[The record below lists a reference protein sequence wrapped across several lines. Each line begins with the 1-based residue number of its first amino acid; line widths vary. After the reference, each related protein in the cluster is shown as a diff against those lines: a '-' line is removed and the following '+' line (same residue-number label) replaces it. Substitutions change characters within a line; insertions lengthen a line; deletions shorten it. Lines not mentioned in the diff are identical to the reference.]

1 MITLSVV
8 IYIIFLLTST
18 SLFVVANTTIEPYL
32 DGEYVKKNI
41 TIDPEHLK
49 SRLEKVI
56 EHDKT
61 SHKREDANGFIEER
75 NLLSSRNELLQGQ
88 QKWGWGR
95 RVMTK
100 AKKHVKKAASGV
112 KKTVTKAASAVKT
125 HVKKA
130 ASAVK
135 NKFNT
140 NNDVTWEEPAK
151 GTKFGV
157 AMPGGGVKSIFA
169 MWQIFLKY
177 GNHIFKNAPLVS
189 TNSGSSW
196 AVNQFLFTKK
206 GFFAQD
212 TDVATMQMGNLLD
225 SILNAASNNGE
236 GDEAFNLMTGMI
248 PNLNSKAGPNWME
261 HMLQA
266 SHVKDGWNKLVDDVN
281 AKASYEDG
289 RTDSKMNL
297 FWAQHIVLLPQGAYE
312 GPSYRYCP
320 VGHHSSRKNGN
331 KHGTFRIH
339 NGYCE
344 FCTSSWFN
352 KKCNRLPKVPTSKL
366 WEYELTVDGVTTEP
380 PSIPGYAIKQTS
392 NDKRDKFKVIIPF
405 LKGKK
410 LHVQFSPLHGKSKR
424 GDGKHHFFK
433 HHNSQLLL
441 EKDRMQNYGMAI
453 SYEKIIAETQRYYDT
468 LWDTKRERL
477 SAISSAAIGM
487 LNSKKMLKSLKF
499 KIGPL
504 PLNFMQKFVLEIIDE
519 DYDDQGNVIYG
530 KAVKPNAGWANL
542 KDMIFNG
549 GMMGAWP
556 GVGSATQID
565 MGNLG
570 TSTPLQFSYA
580 DGGYADNYG
589 IAAQLRQMSVTGKI
603 HPFVSVIS
611 MSSYKG
617 FTQFFSKRLCPYS
630 AGLMQCAGTTKPV
643 DDYTIATYRQ
653 PNLIMFE
660 GLPFDGPS
668 KTCQKNPTKK
678 ECPTVVPVKS
688 DLVTVEN
695 KYFGVKGGMKVKIIF
710 LFYNP
715 GELTLLPSSTKRKE
729 ILESASRLTTVL
741 EDAKVLKYLI

>member
-1 MITLSVV
+1 MSSSMITLSVV

-169 MWQIFLKY
+169 I
-177 GNHIFKNAPLVS
+177 
-189 TNSGSSW
+189 
-196 AVNQFLFTKK
+196 
-206 GFFAQD
+206 
-212 TDVATMQMGNLLD
+212 
-225 SILNAASNNGE
+225 
-236 GDEAFNLMTGMI
+236 
-248 PNLNSKAGPNWME
+248 
-261 HMLQA
+261 
-266 SHVKDGWNKLVDDVN
+266 
-281 AKASYEDG
+281 
-289 RTDSKMNL
+289 
-297 FWAQHIVLLPQGAYE
+297 
-312 GPSYRYCP
+312 
-320 VGHHSSRKNGN
+320 
-331 KHGTFRIH
+331 
-339 NGYCE
+339 
-344 FCTSSWFN
+344 
-352 KKCNRLPKVPTSKL
+352 
-366 WEYELTVDGVTTEP
+366 
-380 PSIPGYAIKQTS
+380 
-392 NDKRDKFKVIIPF
+392 
-405 LKGKK
+405 
-410 LHVQFSPLHGKSKR
+410 
-424 GDGKHHFFK
+424 
-433 HHNSQLLL
+433 
-441 EKDRMQNYGMAI
+441 
-453 SYEKIIAETQRYYDT
+453 
-468 LWDTKRERL
+468 
-477 SAISSAAIGM
+477 
-487 LNSKKMLKSLKF
+487 
-499 KIGPL
+499 L

-643 DDYTIATYRQ
+643 DDYTIATYQQ

-695 KYFGVKGGMKVKIIF
+695 KYFGIKGGMKVKIIF

-741 EDAKVLKYLI
+741 EDADVLKYLI